1 MRALGRSSV
10 PNTQDPS
17 ASMLVDLGD
26 GSVAVAVRVNPR
38 AKRLILRFDVK
49 ADQFIVV
56 IPGERFRR
64 DVLAF
69 VKRHQAWMRQHLG
82 QVRSLRVPICDGAII
97 PVGGIAHRV
106 VNDVSARRGVWSVP
120 AGTGNIYTDDILFV
134 SGAPE
139 YTSRRV
145 KDWLKREAR
154 RELTAACRDF
164 AQALDL
170 PAPRISIRDT
180 YSRWGSCSHRD
191 TLSFTW
197 RLAMAPPFVLHY
209 VAAHESAHRHHMN
222 HSPAFWSLTR
232 SLYDDVDRA
241 EAWLKSDGQ
250 KLFLYD

>member
-1 MRALGRSSV
+1 MRALRHSIV
-10 PNTQDPS
+10 AARQDPPVI
-17 ASMLVDLGD
+17 LQVDLGD
-26 GSVAVAVRVNPR
+26 GSVDVAVRVNPR

-49 ADQFIVV
+49 ADRFVVV

-64 DVLAF
+64 EVAPF
-69 VKRHQAWMRQHLG
+69 VKRHRAWMRKHLG
-82 QVRSLRVPICDGAII
+82 DIQTMRVPICDGAMI
-97 PVGGIAHRV
+97 PVRGIAHRI
-106 VNDVSARRGVWSVP
+106 VNDSAARRGVWSVL
-120 AGTGNIYTDDILFV
+120 ADTDDRDTNDILFV

-139 YTSRRV
+139 YTGRRV

-154 RELTAACRDF
+154 RELTDECRGF
-164 AQALDL
+164 AHMLGL

-197 RLAMAPPFVLHY
+197 RLAMAPAFVLRY
-209 VAAHESAHRHHMN
+209 VAAHESAHRQHMD
-222 HSPAFWSLTR
+222 HSKAFWSLTR
-232 SLYDDVDRA
+232 TLCDDVDRA